1 MGVSIRPLALSDA
14 LPIAEAFAQQGWQ
27 KPSSQYERYFA
38 EQQAESREV
47 LIAEKVGA
55 FAGYLT
61 IVWEPN
67 YPPFREANIP
77 EIVDF
82 NVLEKF
88 QRQKIGTRLVDA
100 AEAKVAERSSIV
112 GIGFGLMHDYGKAQI
127 LYAKRGYVPDGRGI
141 FAHDRW
147 LNDGDQITID
157 HDVALYLTK
166 TLVE

>member
-82 NVLEKF
+82 NVLKKF
-88 QRQKIGTRLVDA
+88 QRRGIGTALMDE
-100 AEAKVAERSSIV
+100 AEKRIKAVSSLC
-112 GIGFGLMHDYGKAQI
+112 GIGVGVTKDYGAAQI
-127 LYAKRGYVPDGRGI
+127 LYAKRNYIPDGNG
-141 FAHDRW
+141 
-147 LNDGDQITID
+147 LTID
-157 HDVALYLTK
+157 G
-166 TLVE
+166 TLLEYGQEVIVDDGLVFHFVKEV